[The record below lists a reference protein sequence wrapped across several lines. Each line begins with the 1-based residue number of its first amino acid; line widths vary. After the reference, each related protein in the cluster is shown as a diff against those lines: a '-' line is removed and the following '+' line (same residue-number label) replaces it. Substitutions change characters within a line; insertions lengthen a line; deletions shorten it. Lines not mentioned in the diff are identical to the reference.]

1 MKTALTKIRLLVLFT
16 AFTAGGC
23 AAMPNSFYGYR
34 QLSGQPYLGQGIA
47 FYEEG
52 NYRAAA
58 RRLMFALEEGLSVSD
73 RVQAHKYLAFVA
85 CVSGHQLTCR
95 EEFAIAL
102 KLDPT
107 FELDEAESGHPIW
120 GPVFR
125 SAQAASAGKR

>member
-1 MKTALTKIRLLVLFT
+1 MALRPTRLLILL
-16 AFTAGGC
+16 AALLLGGC
-23 AAMPNSFYGYR
+23 TGTSTFPGNRTLAGE
-34 QLSGQPYLGQGIA
+34 PYLGQGIA

-52 NYRAAA
+52 DYRAAG
-58 RRLMFALEEGLSVSD
+58 RRLMFALEEGL
-73 RVQAHKYLAFVA
+73 

-102 KLDPT
+102 KLDPD

-125 SAQAASAGKR
+125 SAKAASASKR